1 MKQNPLENIDKF
13 DQKIKDIIETIIKKF
28 IWTGSPSTPEV
39 VKVVRPMNYYLLKN
53 REIFETAVH
62 TPKCVKSVGYK

>member
-13 DQKIKDIIETIIKKF
+13 DQRIKDIIEAIIKKF

-39 VKVVRPMNYYLLKN
+39 VKVVRPMNYYLLN

-62 TPKCVKSVGYK
+62 TPKGVKSVGCE